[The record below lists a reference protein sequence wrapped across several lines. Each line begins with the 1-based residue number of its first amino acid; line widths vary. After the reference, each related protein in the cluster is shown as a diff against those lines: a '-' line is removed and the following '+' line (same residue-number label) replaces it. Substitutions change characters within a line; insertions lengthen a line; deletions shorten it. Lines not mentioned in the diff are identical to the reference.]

1 MKKSKKSIYIAVASL
16 SCIFGLFA
24 NTAAASSSPVA
35 NAAEGAEV
43 SSTASDAEEKHEVHK
58 VLFIGDSMT
67 GWLAERLN
75 AYGQAN
81 GFEVVTVVWDG
92 STIRKWGATPK
103 LAGMVSKYEPD
114 ALFVSLGMNEL
125 FEPRPEQNLSAS
137 VDKILSAAGDVP
149 VVWIGPPSWPGRGK
163 GEVLDSWLS
172 EKVGERHYFSSFGLD
187 LQRQSRTNPHPTR
200 TGMVKWM
207 DEVIKWLPQHT
218 DLQFESLDSPGPSSM
233 SRGKVYIY
241 KRMKESL

>member
-16 SCIFGLFA
+16 CVIFTPFV
-24 NTAAASSSPVA
+24 NMTAAPSSPV
-35 NAAEGAEV
+35 NASSAGEDV
-43 SSTASDAEEKHEVHK
+43 SVAMTDDEEKHYVRR

-92 STIRKWGATPK
+92 STIKKWGSNSRLTK
-103 LAGMVSKYEPD
+103 LVSTYQPD

-125 FEPRPEQNLSAS
+125 FEAHPDKNLSAS
-137 VDKILSAAGDVP
+137 VDKILVAAGDVP
-149 VVWIGPPSWPGRGK
+149 LIWVGPPSWPGRGK
-163 GEVLDSWLS
+163 GEVLDSWLA
-172 EKVGERHYFSSFGLD
+172 ERLGEGHYFSSLSLD
-187 LQRQSRTNPHPTR
+187 LQRQSKTNPHPTR
-200 TGMVKWM
+200 SGMVKWM
-207 DEVIKWLPQHT
+207 DELVQWLPEHT

-233 SRGKVYIY
+233 SRSKVYIY
-241 KRMKESL
+241 KRMKDSL